1 MVQEPPVGI
10 HFRNALALLT
20 MDDQNTEWTRAD
32 LLILGSRIEAIGPNL
47 QVPEGCRE
55 IDATHLVIMPGLV
68 NTHHHLCQT
77 LTRAVP
83 LVQNA
88 ELFDWLTNL
97 YEIWRGFTPE
107 LAHLAAL
114 VGLGELLLT
123 GCTLTTDHTYLFPR
137 NEDGRIID
145 AQIEAARKLGIRFH
159 PTRGAMSLGRSA
171 GGLPPDD
178 VCQDH
183 ETIMA
188 DCERLIGLVHDPAP
202 DAMIQLALAPCAPF
216 NVEERTMTGMAKLA
230 REAGLRLH
238 THMCETLDEEKWCAE
253 KYGMRPLQ
261 WAESIGWLGP
271 DVWLAHMVHL
281 NDDEILRLADSGT
294 GVAHCPSSN
303 MRLGSG
309 IPRVVDMLAA
319 GVPVGLGV
327 DGSSSNDTGDLL
339 GELRQCMLLQRVA
352 RGAAA
357 ITPREVLRM
366 ATRGGARVLGHDL
379 CGQIAPGMLADV
391 IAIRMDRLGYAG
403 ALHDPAGALLLTGD
417 SHIVEYNVV
426 HGRVVVDQGRLAL
439 VSEDE
444 ITAMANAAAEKLVQ
458 KAHAN
463 TGMDFLTVPHVRR
476 CCG

>member
-1 MVQEPPVGI
+1 MYRQKSPAIV
-10 HFRNALALLT
+10 FRNALAIIT
-20 MDDQNTEWTRAD
+20 MDDSGTEWAGAD
-32 LLILGSRIEAIGPNL
+32 LLIVGNRIEAVGPSL
-47 QVPEGCRE
+47 TVPEGTHI
-55 IDATHLVIMPGLV
+55 IDASNLVILPGLI

-107 LAHLAAL
+107 LAELAAL

-137 NEDGRIID
+137 NADGRIID
-145 AQIEAARKLGIRFH
+145 AQINAAKRLGIRFH
-159 PTRGAMSLGRSA
+159 PTRGAMSLGRSQ

-188 DCERLIGLVHDPAP
+188 DCRRLIEQFHDPAP
-202 DAMIQLALAPCAPF
+202 DAMVKLGLAPCAPF
-216 NVEERTMTGMAKLA
+216 NVEERTMIEMGALA

-238 THMCETLDEEKWCAE
+238 THMCETLDEEKWCAQ

-281 NDDEILRLADSGT
+281 NDDEIRRLADSGT

-339 GELRQCMLLQRVA
+339 GEMRQCLLLQRVA

-379 CGQIAPGMLADV
+379 CGQIAPGKLADV
-391 IAIRMDRLGYAG
+391 IAVRMDRIGHAG

-417 SHIVEYNVV
+417 THIVEYNIVNGRIVV
-426 HGRVVVDQGRLAL
+426 ENGQLTRVQE
-439 VSEDE
+439 SE
-444 ITAMANAAAEKLVQ
+444 IISQANAAAEMLVK
-458 KAHAN
+458 KAHAS
-463 TGMDFLTVPHVRR
+463 TGMDFLHVPGIRR
-476 CCG
+476 CC